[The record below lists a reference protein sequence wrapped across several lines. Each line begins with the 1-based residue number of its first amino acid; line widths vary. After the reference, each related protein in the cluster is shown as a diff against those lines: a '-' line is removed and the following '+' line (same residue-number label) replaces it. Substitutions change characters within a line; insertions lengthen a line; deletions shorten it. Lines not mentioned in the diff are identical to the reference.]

1 MCFGQMSLKL
11 NYLDTITEGMF
22 GVNQNTAF
30 QQKNLIPTVKHGDGS
45 IMVWGCF
52 AAAGPGQVIIT

>member
-1 MCFGQMSLKL
+1 MSLKL

-30 QQKNLIPTVKHGDGS
+30 QQKNLIPTVKHGGGS